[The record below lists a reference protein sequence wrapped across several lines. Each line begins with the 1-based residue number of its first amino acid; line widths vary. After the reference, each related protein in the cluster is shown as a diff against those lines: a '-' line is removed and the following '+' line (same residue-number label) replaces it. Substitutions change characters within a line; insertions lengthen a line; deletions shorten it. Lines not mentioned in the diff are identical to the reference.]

1 MVDES
6 SILKYEDPVLAR
18 PGATFDMT
26 MGHDSLPQYVSLY
39 ASNER
44 RPVEAGLR
52 LAGIGAAAPGT
63 MRSKRRPH
71 GDGDE
76 NVILKAILPN
86 KEYADEAGEWVQTV
100 SILIISSVELHKH
113 CISRVQ
119 SVEQNVY
126 VAYKAPRS

>member
-1 MVDES
+1 MLDDS

-26 MGHDSLPQYVSLY
+26 KGHDSLPQYISLY

-52 LAGIGAAAPGT
+52 LVAGVGATAPGIG
-63 MRSKRRPH
+63 RHKRRPH

-76 NVILKAILPN
+76 NIILKAILPN
-86 KEYADEAGEWVQTV
+86 KEYTNEAGEWVQTV
-100 SILIISSVELHKH
+100 STYMKIN
-113 CISRVQ
+113 CWQ
-119 SVEQNVY
+119 
-126 VAYKAPRS
+126 